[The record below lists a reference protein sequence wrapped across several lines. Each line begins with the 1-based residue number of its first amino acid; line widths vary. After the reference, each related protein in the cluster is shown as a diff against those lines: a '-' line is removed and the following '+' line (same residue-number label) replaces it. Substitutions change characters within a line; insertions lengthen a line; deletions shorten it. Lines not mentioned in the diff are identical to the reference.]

1 MSQQTPESLLTAL
14 VCGAIGAF
22 FFAGL
27 LIN

>member
-1 MSQQTPESLLTAL
+1 MSPQTRESLLTAL

-27 LIN
+27 FIN